1 MTDAYRQLISP
12 VMVDS
17 AIEKPWLTLGISK
30 SWYYAVRSGKR
41 TPSIQL
47 AVHIY
52 DTTGEK
58 TKPIEPL
65 SDQEIAILRKT
76 NIKDGRTFADRRNVA
91 LNRNTSNSARDS
103 HRREESTEATNERKG
118 MAAR

>member
-1 MTDAYRQLISP
+1 LTDAYGQLISP

-30 SWYYAVRSGKR
+30 SWYYAIRSGKR
-41 TPSIQL
+41 TPSLQL
-47 AVHIY
+47 AVHMY
-52 DTTGEK
+52 DITGEK

-65 SDQEIAILRKT
+65 SDEEIAILRKT

-91 LNRNTSNSARDS
+91 LNRNTRSSARES
-103 HRREESTEATNERKG
+103 HHAAEPTEAADEREG